1 MKLRILGCSGGIG
14 GGSQTT
20 AMLLD
25 EDILI
30 DAGTGVGNLGL
41 EELMR
46 IDHVFVT
53 HSHLD
58 HIAFIPFLVD
68 TTGCQRDKPLTVHAL
83 PSTLECLRQHVFNW
97 HIWPDFSRIPNATHP
112 YMRYEPLSVGEAVVL
127 GGRRII
133 PLPSHHV
140 VPSVGF
146 QLDSGAASLVFTGD
160 TTAHD
165 RLWEVI
171 NQIVNLRYLIIESAF
186 SNAKWDIAIR
196 SKHFYPALLADELN
210 KLRHDAEIYITHL
223 RQGEADL
230 TMREIAACVRGVNPR
245 RLMSNHIFEF

>member
-1 MKLRILGCSGGIG
+1 LKLRILGCSGGIG

-41 EELMR
+41 EELMK

-68 TTGCQRDKPLTVHAL
+68 TTGCQRDKPLIVHAL
-83 PSTLECLRQHVFNW
+83 PSTLECLKQHVFNW
-97 HIWPDFSRIPNATHP
+97 HIWPDFSRIPNAIHP

-127 GGRRII
+127 DGRKII

-165 RLWEVI
+165 PLWEVI

-223 RQGEADL
+223 RQDEADL
-230 TMREIAACVRGVNPR
+230 TMREIVACVRGVNPR